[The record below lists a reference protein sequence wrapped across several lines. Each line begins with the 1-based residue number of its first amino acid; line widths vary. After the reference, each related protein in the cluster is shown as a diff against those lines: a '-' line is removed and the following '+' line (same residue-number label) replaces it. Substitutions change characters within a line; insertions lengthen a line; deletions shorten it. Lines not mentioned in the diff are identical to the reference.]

1 MVNNQLQLKELNLH
15 IAECAAQGRVAGVVV
30 AKSDKLSLFKM
41 LFELIKGRLEKAKDV
56 YSFSADQVVVDCKR
70 KKLTVAIDGEIEEL
84 QTPLTFAVKKNALNI
99 MVPAHVAA
107 SI

>member
-1 MVNNQLQLKELNLH
+1 
-15 IAECAAQGRVAGVVV
+15 
-30 AKSDKLSLFKM
+30 M